1 MNILQPR
8 DLEILNFIILFGY
21 VKECH
26 LAILCNLSLVQIRR
40 IIRRLEEDGYV
51 KSSKVLASSGN
62 YVFLTALSG
71 KILETKVLNKA
82 NLNTLNHDTLLIDL
96 YFYII
101 NNENIHPDLIKTDKQ
116 LRKEFGIFRVNTR
129 QRVSDLLIDDK
140 IGIELELSEKPRAKL
155 QEIINTYIINDSI
168 KLVCYFLQS
177 ASLLNKIYT
186 LAQNNIKFRFYL
198 FEVDEN
204 KRFNKFQQ
212 YNGNEFIN
220 IDKLNLF
227 ELPEIAPKRFGSYQF

>member
-51 KSSKVLASSGN
+51 KSSKV
-62 YVFLTALSG
+62 
-71 KILETKVLNKA
+71 
-82 NLNTLNHDTLLIDL
+82 H
-96 YFYII
+96 
-101 NNENIHPDLIKTDKQ
+101 ENIHPDLIKTDKQ